1 MVKFSLRVCNSVP
14 YIDYYHYLWNRK
26 SPVKSHFLREKVL
39 GANNN
44 FMSELYTVVL
54 AVLAILA
61 ISGLYVGVTNDAV
74 NFLNAAI
81 GSKVAKMKTILLV
94 ASVGII
100 LGVLTSS
107 GMMEVARSGMFNP
120 ALFSFHEIMM
130 LYVSVMFANV
140 ILLDIYNSLGLP
152 TSTTVALVFSLL
164 GAAIAVSLYK
174 IACDPTLSL
183 ASLGGFINTTRA
195 MGVISAILLSV
206 VIAFVFGTF
215 VMWFSRLLF
224 SFRYFAMFRKMG
236 AIWCGL
242 SFTAIAYFAIF
253 KALKGILSGT
263 AFYTWISDNLLLAVI
278 LCWITCSVLLA
289 FMQLFKI
296 NILRINILS
305 GTFALALAFAGNDLV
320 NFIGVPIAGL
330 DAYNIAKE
338 AGTIDITME
347 GLNNNLP
354 AQFIWMLLS
363 GVIMVMTLWTSTK
376 SMNVS
381 QTEISLAGQGDDMIA
396 GEQDSNVFSRS
407 IVRASLAVSGFFD
420 KVIPV
425 KAQQFVEKR
434 FTYEDV
440 EKNGAPY
447 DKIRAVVN
455 LTTAALLISVGTSL
469 KLPLSTTYVCFMVAM
484 GSSLAD
490 KAWGRES
497 AVHRISGVMTVV
509 MGWFV
514 TGIGAFIIAI
524 AVGLLLIWG
533 GTPAFIVVTIACAYM
548 LIKSNFKSSKKKDSM
563 PESATENSAVDNVMD
578 ETCRM
583 MKLTTQIYDRTLV
596 AVFKEDRK
604 ALKELVRESDEI
616 YSECH
621 KIKYSLMPTLRQMKG
636 LGMELSLYYIQV
648 VDYLNEIAK
657 ALVHITRPA
666 FDHIDNN
673 HKGLSEQQTEDL
685 MHINE
690 DVAEIY
696 ANINRMIT
704 TNDFSDID
712 MVLTM
717 RDELFERIATT
728 IKSEIG
734 RINAGESNAK
744 ASMFYLTVL
753 SETKAMVLQARNL
766 LKAQRYFLEHAETTK
781 NWAAMNRTK

>member
-1 MVKFSLRVCNSVP
+1 MSV
-14 YIDYYHYLWNRK
+14 
-26 SPVKSHFLREKVL
+26 
-39 GANNN
+39 
-44 FMSELYTVVL
+44 LYTIML

-81 GSKVAKMKTILLV
+81 GSKVAKMRTILAV
-94 ASVGII
+94 ASIGII
-100 LGVLTSS
+100 IGVLTST

-120 ALFSFHEIMM
+120 GLFTFHEIMI

-174 IACDPTLSL
+174 ISGDPSL
-183 ASLGGFINTTRA
+183 TIGSLGGFINTTRA
-195 MGVISAILLSV
+195 MGVISGILLSV
-206 VIAFVFGTF
+206 VIAFIFGTL
-215 VMWFSRLLF
+215 VMWLSRLFF
-224 SFRYFAMFRKMG
+224 SFRYIALFRRFG

-242 SFTAIAYFAIF
+242 SFTAIAYFAVF
-253 KALKGILSGT
+253 KALKGILAGT
-263 AFYTWISDNLLLAVI
+263 YIYNWISDNLLLAVI
-278 LCWITCSVLLA
+278 LCWIFCSVVLA
-289 FMQLFKI
+289 FLQLFRI

-330 DAYNIAKE
+330 DAYKIASDAGSTEVMME
-338 AGTIDITME
+338 A
-347 GLNNNLP
+347 LNENLP

-363 GVIMVMTLWTSTK
+363 GVIMIVTLWTSTK
-376 SMNVS
+376 SLNVS
-381 QTEISLAGQGDDMIA
+381 QTEISLAGHSDEVE
-396 GEQDSNVFSRS
+396 GEGNSNVFSRS
-407 IVRASLAVSGFFD
+407 IVRASINMSNFFD
-420 KVIPV
+420 RVIP
-425 KAQQFVEKR
+425 QSEQEFVGKR
-434 FTYEDV
+434 FVYEDV

-497 AVHRISGVMTVV
+497 AVHRITGVMTVV

-533 GTPAFIVVTIACAYM
+533 GTPAFVVVTLACAYM
-548 LIKSNFKSSKKKDSM
+548 LVKSNFVDAKKKDAM
-563 PESATENSAVDNVMD
+563 PDAAVENNTVDNVLS
-578 ETCRM
+578 EVCQM
-583 MKLTTQIYDRTLV
+583 MKVSTQIYDRTLV
-596 AVFKEDRK
+596 AVSKEDRK
-604 ALKELVRESDEI
+604 ALKELVRESAEMYDQ
-616 YSECH
+616 CH
-621 KIKYSLMPTLRQMKG
+621 KIKYSLMPALRKMKG
-636 LGMELSLYYIQV
+636 SGLELSLYYIQV
-648 VDYLNEIAK
+648 VDYLNEMAK

-666 FDHIDNN
+666 YDHIDNN
-673 HKGLSEQQTEDL
+673 HKGLSEEQTNDL
-685 MHINE
+685 MHIND
-690 DVAEIY
+690 DVSEIY
-696 ANINRMIT
+696 GNINRMIT
-704 TNDFSDID
+704 DNDFADID
-712 MVLTM
+712 LVLTM
-717 RDELFERIATT
+717 RDNLFERIATT
-728 IKSEIG
+728 TKSELV
-734 RINAGESNAK
+734 RINAGEGNTK

-766 LKAQRYFLEHAETTK
+766 LKAQRYFLEHAGVQK
-781 NWAAMNRTK
+781 NWMQVGR

>member
-1 MVKFSLRVCNSVP
+1 
-14 YIDYYHYLWNRK
+14 
-26 SPVKSHFLREKVL
+26 
-39 GANNN
+39 
-44 FMSELYTVVL
+44 MSELYTVML

-120 ALFSFHEIMM
+120 GLFTFHEIMI

-174 IACDPTLSL
+174 ISNDAALSL
-183 ASLGGFINTTRA
+183 GSLGGFINTTRA

-206 VIAFVFGTF
+206 IIAFVFGTL
-215 VMWFSRLLF
+215 VMWISRFIF
-224 SFRYFAMFRKMG
+224 SFRYLNIFRRWG
-236 AIWCGL
+236 ALWCGA
-242 SFTAIAYFAIF
+242 SFTAIAYFAVF
-253 KALKGILSGT
+253 KALKGVLSTT
-263 AFYTWISDNLLLAVI
+263 ALYAWISDNLLLAVI
-278 LCWITCSVLLA
+278 LCWICCSVVLA
-289 FMQLFKI
+289 FLQLFRI
-296 NILRINILS
+296 NILRINILT

-338 AGTIDITME
+338 AGSTTILME
-347 GLNNNLP
+347 GLNQNLP

-363 GVIMVMTLWTSTK
+363 GVVMVLTLWTSTK

-381 QTEISLAGQGDDMIA
+381 QTEISLAGQGDDMVT

-407 IVRASLAVSGFFD
+407 IVRASINISNFFD
-420 KVIPV
+420 KVTPESV
-425 KAQQFVEKR
+425 KEFVGKR
-434 FTYEDV
+434 FEYEDV

-455 LTTAALLISVGTSL
+455 LTTAALLISVGTSF

-497 AVHRISGVMTVV
+497 AVYRITGVMTVV

-524 AVGLLLIWG
+524 VVGLLLIWG

-548 LIKSNFKSSKKKDSM
+548 LIKSNLKSSKKSDSM
-563 PESATENSAVDNVMD
+563 PETVTENNQVDNVIG
-578 ETCRM
+578 EVCSM
-583 MKLTTQIYDRTLV
+583 MKVSTQIYDRTLV
-596 AVFKEDRK
+596 AVLKEDRK
-604 ALKELVRESDEI
+604 ALKELVRESKEMYDE
-616 YSECH
+616 SH
-621 KIKYSLMPTLRQMKG
+621 KIKYSLMPALRKMKG
-636 LGMELSLYYIQV
+636 SGLELSLYYIQV
-648 VDYLNEIAK
+648 VDYLNEMAK
-657 ALVHITRPA
+657 ALVHITKPA
-666 FDHIDNN
+666 FEHIDNN
-673 HKGLSEQQTEDL
+673 HKGLSQEQTDDL
-685 MHINE
+685 MHIND

-696 ANINRMIT
+696 GNINRMIT

-712 MVLTM
+712 TVLMM
-717 RDELFERIATT
+717 RDALFERIVLTT
-728 IKSEIG
+728 KSELK
-734 RINAGESNAK
+734 RINAGEGNTK
-744 ASMFYLTVL
+744 ASMFYLTVM

-766 LKAQRYFLEHAETTK
+766 LKAQRYFLEHAGGNK
-781 NWAAMNRTK
+781 YRI

>member
-1 MVKFSLRVCNSVP
+1 
-14 YIDYYHYLWNRK
+14 
-26 SPVKSHFLREKVL
+26 
-39 GANNN
+39 
-44 FMSELYTVVL
+44 MSEFYTVVL

-61 ISGLYVGVTNDAV
+61 VSGLYVGVTNDAV

-120 ALFSFHEIMM
+120 GLFTFHEIMM

-164 GAAIAVSLYK
+164 GAAISVSLYK
-174 IACDPTLSL
+174 ISGDPTLSL
-183 ASLGGFINTTRA
+183 GDLGGFINTTRA

-206 VIAFVFGTF
+206 IIAFVFGTII
-215 VMWFSRLLF
+215 MWFSRLLF
-224 SFRYFAMFRKMG
+224 SFRYITLFRKLG
-236 AIWCGL
+236 AIWCGA
-242 SFTAIAYFAIF
+242 SFTAIAYFAVF
-253 KALKGILSGT
+253 KALKGILAGT
-263 AFYTWISDNLLLAVI
+263 AMYNWISDNLLLALIV
-278 LCWITCSVLLA
+278 CWIFCSVVLA
-289 FMQLFKI
+289 FMQLFRI

-338 AGTIDITME
+338 AGSTTILME
-347 GLNNNLP
+347 ALSQNLP

-363 GVIMVMTLWTSTK
+363 GVIMVLTLWTSTK

-381 QTEISLAGQGDDMIA
+381 QTEISLAGQGDDMIV

-407 IVRASLAVSGFFD
+407 IVRASLGISNFLD
-420 KVIPV
+420 RVIPQSV
-425 KAQQFVEKR
+425 QEFVGKR
-434 FTYEDV
+434 FEYEDV

-497 AVHRISGVMTVV
+497 AVHRITGVMTVV

-524 AVGLLLIWG
+524 VVGLLLIWG

-548 LIKSNFKSSKKKDSM
+548 LIKSNIKSAKKSDAM
-563 PESATENSAVDNVMD
+563 PEAATENDAVDNILGEV
-578 ETCRM
+578 CRM
-583 MKLTTQIYDRTLV
+583 MKVTTKIYDRTLV
-596 AVFKEDRK
+596 AVFKEDRR
-604 ALKELVRESDEI
+604 ALKDLVREAGEI
-616 YSECH
+616 YDECH
-621 KIKYSLMPTLRQMKG
+621 KIKYSLMPALRKMKG
-636 LGMELSLYYIQV
+636 SGLELSLYYIQV
-648 VDYLNEIAK
+648 VDYLNEMAK
-657 ALVHITRPA
+657 SLVHITRPA

-685 MHINE
+685 KHIND

-696 ANINRMIT
+696 GSINRMINA
-704 TNDFSDID
+704 NDFSEID
-712 MVLTM
+712 TVLTM
-717 RDELFERIATT
+717 RDELFERIAIT
-728 IKSEIG
+728 IKSELV
-734 RINAGESNAK
+734 RINAGEGNTK

-766 LKAQRYFLEHAETTK
+766 LKAQRYFLEHAGVQK
-781 NWAAMNRTK
+781 NWAAMSRNRI

>member
-1 MVKFSLRVCNSVP
+1 MSV
-14 YIDYYHYLWNRK
+14 
-26 SPVKSHFLREKVL
+26 
-39 GANNN
+39 
-44 FMSELYTVVL
+44 LYTVML

-81 GSKVAKMKTILLV
+81 GSKVAKMRTILAV

-100 LGVLTSS
+100 IGVLTSS

-120 ALFSFHEIMM
+120 GLFTFHEIMI

-174 IACDPTLSL
+174 ISGDPSLSIG
-183 ASLGGFINTTRA
+183 SLGGFINTTRA

-206 VIAFVFGTF
+206 LIAFVFGTLI
-215 VMWFSRLLF
+215 MWLSRFLF
-224 SFRYFAMFRKMG
+224 SFRYFKMFRKTG
-236 AIWCGL
+236 ALWCGM
-242 SFTAIAYFAIF
+242 SFTAIAYFAVF
-253 KALKGILSGT
+253 KALKGVLAGT
-263 AFYTWISDNLLLAVI
+263 AMYTWISDNLLLAII

-289 FMQLFKI
+289 FAQMFRI
-296 NILRINILS
+296 NILRINILL

-338 AGTIDITME
+338 AGSTSVLME
-347 GLNNNLP
+347 ALNENLP
-354 AQFIWMLLS
+354 AQFIWILLS
-363 GVIMVMTLWTSTK
+363 GVIMIITLWTSTK
-376 SMNVS
+376 SLNVS
-381 QTEISLAGQGDDMIA
+381 QTEISLAGHGDEVE
-396 GEQDSNVFSRS
+396 GEVNSNVFSRS
-407 IVRASLAVSGFFD
+407 IVRASIGISNFLD
-420 KVIPV
+420 KVIPQSV
-425 KAQQFVEKR
+425 QEFVGKR
-434 FTYEDV
+434 FVYEDV

-455 LTTAALLISVGTSL
+455 ITTAALLISVGTSF

-514 TGIGAFIIAI
+514 TGIGAFLIAI

-533 GTPAFIVVTIACAYM
+533 GTAAFAVVTLACAYM
-548 LIKSNFKSSKKKDSM
+548 LIKSNFKSSKKDSM
-563 PESATENSAVDNVMD
+563 PEKAIKSDTVDSVLD
-578 ETCRM
+578 EVCAM
-583 MKLTTQIYDRTLV
+583 MKNSTQIYDRTLV

-604 ALKELVRESDEI
+604 ALKELVRESGEMYD
-616 YSECH
+616 ECH
-621 KIKYSLMPTLRQMKG
+621 QIKYSLMPALRKMKG
-636 LGMELSLYYIQV
+636 SGLELSLYYIQV
-648 VDYLNEIAK
+648 VDYLNEMAK

-673 HKGLSEQQTEDL
+673 HKGLSEEQISDL
-685 MHINE
+685 KHIND

-696 ANINRMIT
+696 GSINRMIT
-704 TNDFSDID
+704 ENNFTDID
-712 MVLTM
+712 IVLTM

-728 IKSEIG
+728 TKSELV
-734 RINAGESNAK
+734 RINAGEGNTK

-766 LKAQRYFLEHAETTK
+766 LKAQRYFLEHSGVQK
-781 NWAAMNRTK
+781 NWMQVGR

>member
-1 MVKFSLRVCNSVP
+1 
-14 YIDYYHYLWNRK
+14 
-26 SPVKSHFLREKVL
+26 
-39 GANNN
+39 
-44 FMSELYTVVL
+44 MSELYTIML

-81 GSKVAKMKTILLV
+81 GSKVAKMRTILAV

-120 ALFSFHEIMM
+120 GLFTFHEIMI

-164 GAAIAVSLYK
+164 GAAIAVSLFK
-174 IACDPTLSL
+174 IAGNPELSL
-183 ASLGGFINTTRA
+183 GSLGGFINTSRA

-206 VIAFVFGTF
+206 IIAFIFGTII
-215 VMWFSRLLF
+215 MWLSRLLF
-224 SFRYFAMFRKMG
+224 SFRYFKMFRKMG
-236 AIWCGL
+236 AVWCGM
-242 SFTAIAYFAIF
+242 SFTAIAYFAVF
-253 KALKGILSGT
+253 KALKGVLAGT
-263 AFYTWISDNLLLAVI
+263 AVYAWISDNLLISLFA
-278 LCWITCSVLLA
+278 CWVVCTALLA
-289 FMQLFKI
+289 FMQLFRI

-330 DAYNIAKE
+330 DAYKIANE
-338 AGTIDITME
+338 AGSTEILME

-363 GVIMVMTLWTSTK
+363 GVIMVVTLWTSTK

-381 QTEISLAGQGDDMIA
+381 QTEISLAGQGDDMIS
-396 GEQDSNVFSRS
+396 GELDSNVFSRS
-407 IVRASLAVSGFFD
+407 IVRASLGISNFLDRVVPE
-420 KVIPV
+420 KV
-425 KAQQFVEKR
+425 KNFVGKR
-434 FTYEDV
+434 FEYEDV
-440 EKNGAPY
+440 EQNGAPY

-497 AVHRISGVMTVV
+497 AVHRITGVMTVV

-514 TGIGAFIIAI
+514 TGIGAFLIAI
-524 AVGLLLIWG
+524 GVGLLLIWG
-533 GTPAFIVVTIACAYM
+533 GTIAFAVVTVACAYM
-548 LIKSNFKSSKKKDSM
+548 LIKSNFKNKKKETM
-563 PESATENSAVDNVMD
+563 PKEATEEDSVEGVINQV
-578 ETCRM
+578 CKM
-583 MKLTTQIYDRTLV
+583 MKISTQIYDRTLV

-604 ALKELVRESDEI
+604 ALKELVRESDES
-616 YSECH
+616 YEASRQL
-621 KIKYSLMPTLRQMKG
+621 KYTLMPTLRKLKDSG
-636 LGMELSLYYIQV
+636 LELSLYYVQV
-648 VDYLNEIAK
+648 VDYLSEIAK

-666 FDHIDNN
+666 YDHIDNN
-673 HKGLSEQQTEDL
+673 HKGLSSEQTDDL
-685 MHINE
+685 MHIN
-690 DVAEIY
+690 DAVAEIY
-696 ANINRMIT
+696 GSVNRMLT
-704 TNDFSDID
+704 KNDFTEID
-712 MVLTM
+712 TVLTM
-717 RDELFERIATT
+717 RDELFEHIAETM
-728 IKSEIG
+728 KSELQ
-734 RINAGESNAK
+734 RINEGVGNTK
-744 ASMFYLTVL
+744 ASMFYLTVM
-753 SETKAMVLQARNL
+753 SETKTMVLQARNL
-766 LKAQRYFLEHAETTK
+766 LKSQRYFLEHAGVAKTWYRK
-781 NWAAMNRTK
+781 

>member
-1 MVKFSLRVCNSVP
+1 
-14 YIDYYHYLWNRK
+14 
-26 SPVKSHFLREKVL
+26 
-39 GANNN
+39 
-44 FMSELYTVVL
+44 MSELYTVML

-120 ALFSFHEIMM
+120 GLFTFHEIMI

-152 TSTTVALVFSLL
+152 TSTTVALVFNLL

-174 IACDPTLSL
+174 ISHDAALSL
-183 ASLGGFINTTRA
+183 GSLGGFINTTRA

-206 VIAFVFGTF
+206 IIAFVFGTL
-215 VMWFSRLLF
+215 VMWISRFIF
-224 SFRYFAMFRKMG
+224 SFRYLSIFRRWG
-236 AIWCGL
+236 ALWCGA
-242 SFTAIAYFAIF
+242 SFTAIAYFAVF
-253 KALKGILSGT
+253 KALKGVLSTT
-263 AFYTWISDNLLLAVI
+263 ALYAWISDNLLLAVI
-278 LCWITCSVLLA
+278 LCWIFCSVVLA
-289 FMQLFKI
+289 FLQLFRI
-296 NILRINILS
+296 NILRINILT

-338 AGTIDITME
+338 AGSTTILME
-347 GLNNNLP
+347 GLNQNLP

-363 GVIMVMTLWTSTK
+363 GVVMVLTLWTSTK

-381 QTEISLAGQGDDMIA
+381 QTEISLAGQGDDMVT

-407 IVRASLAVSGFFD
+407 IVRASINISNFFD
-420 KVIPV
+420 KVTPESV
-425 KAQQFVEKR
+425 KEFVGKR
-434 FTYEDV
+434 FEYEDV

-455 LTTAALLISVGTSL
+455 LTTAALLISVGTSF

-497 AVHRISGVMTVV
+497 AVYRITGVMTVV

-524 AVGLLLIWG
+524 VVGLLLIWG

-548 LIKSNFKSSKKKDSM
+548 LIKSNLKSSKKSDSM
-563 PESATENSAVDNVMD
+563 PEVVTENNQVENVIG
-578 ETCRM
+578 EVCSM
-583 MKLTTQIYDRTLV
+583 MKVSTQIYDRTLV
-596 AVFKEDRK
+596 AVLKEDRK
-604 ALKELVRESDEI
+604 ALKELVRESKEMYDE
-616 YSECH
+616 SH
-621 KIKYSLMPTLRQMKG
+621 KIKYSLMPALRKMKG
-636 LGMELSLYYIQV
+636 SGLELSLYYIQV
-648 VDYLNEIAK
+648 VDYLNEMAK
-657 ALVHITRPA
+657 ALVHITKPA
-666 FDHIDNN
+666 FEHIDNN
-673 HKGLSEQQTEDL
+673 HKGLSQEQTDDL
-685 MHINE
+685 MHIND

-696 ANINRMIT
+696 GNINRMIT

-712 MVLTM
+712 TVLMM
-717 RDELFERIATT
+717 RDALFERIVLTT
-728 IKSEIG
+728 KSELK
-734 RINAGESNAK
+734 RINAGEGNTK
-744 ASMFYLTVL
+744 ASMFYLTVM

-766 LKAQRYFLEHAETTK
+766 LKAQRYFLEHAGGNK
-781 NWAAMNRTK
+781 YRI

>member
-1 MVKFSLRVCNSVP
+1 
-14 YIDYYHYLWNRK
+14 
-26 SPVKSHFLREKVL
+26 
-39 GANNN
+39 
-44 FMSELYTVVL
+44 MSELYTVVL

-120 ALFSFHEIMM
+120 GLFTFHEIMM

-164 GAAIAVSLYK
+164 GAAIAVSLFK
-174 IACDPTLSL
+174 ISNDASLTLS
-183 ASLGGFINTTRA
+183 SLGGFINTTRA

-206 VIAFVFGTF
+206 IIAFVFGTL
-215 VMWFSRLLF
+215 VMWISRFVF
-224 SFRYFAMFRKMG
+224 SFRYLNIFRRWG
-236 AIWCGL
+236 ALWCGA
-242 SFTAIAYFAIF
+242 SFTAIAYFAVF
-253 KALKGILSGT
+253 KALKGVLAGT
-263 AFYTWISDNLLLAVI
+263 AAYAWISDNLLLAVI
-278 LCWITCSVLLA
+278 LCWIFCSVVLA
-289 FMQLFKI
+289 FLQLFHV
-296 NILRINILS
+296 NILRINILT

-338 AGTIDITME
+338 AGSTTILME
-347 GLNNNLP
+347 GLNQNLP

-363 GVIMVMTLWTSTK
+363 GVIMVLTLWTSTK
-376 SMNVS
+376 SMHVS
-381 QTEISLAGQGDDMIA
+381 QTEISLAGQGDDMMT
-396 GEQDSNVFSRS
+396 GDQDSNVFSRS
-407 IVRASLAVSGFFD
+407 IVRASINISNFFD
-420 KVIPV
+420 KITPEPV
-425 KAQQFVEKR
+425 KEYVGKR
-434 FTYEDV
+434 FEYEDV

-497 AVHRISGVMTVV
+497 AVYRITGVMTVV

-524 AVGLLLIWG
+524 VVGLLLIWG

-548 LIKSNFKSSKKKDSM
+548 LIKSNFKSSKKSDSM
-563 PESATENSAVDNVMD
+563 PEAVTENSQVDNVIG
-578 ETCRM
+578 EVCSM
-583 MKLTTQIYDRTLV
+583 MKVSTQIYDRTLV
-596 AVFKEDRK
+596 AVLKEDRK
-604 ALKELVRESDEI
+604 ALKELVRESKEMYDE
-616 YSECH
+616 SH
-621 KIKYSLMPTLRQMKG
+621 KIKYSLMPALRKMKG
-636 LGMELSLYYIQV
+636 SGLELSLYYIQV
-648 VDYLNEIAK
+648 VDYLNEMAK
-657 ALVHITRPA
+657 ALVHITKPA
-666 FDHIDNN
+666 FEHIDNN
-673 HKGLSEQQTEDL
+673 HKGLSQEQTDDL
-685 MHINE
+685 MHIND

-696 ANINRMIT
+696 GNINRMIT

-712 MVLTM
+712 TVLTM
-717 RDELFERIATT
+717 RDALFERIALTT
-728 IKSEIG
+728 KSELK
-734 RINAGESNAK
+734 RINAGEGNTK
-744 ASMFYLTVL
+744 ASMFYLTVM

-766 LKAQRYFLEHAETTK
+766 LKAQRYFLEHAGGNK
-781 NWAAMNRTK
+781 YRI

>member
-1 MVKFSLRVCNSVP
+1 
-14 YIDYYHYLWNRK
+14 
-26 SPVKSHFLREKVL
+26 
-39 GANNN
+39 
-44 FMSELYTVVL
+44 MSEFYTVVL

-61 ISGLYVGVTNDAV
+61 VSGLYVGVTNDAV

-120 ALFSFHEIMM
+120 GLFTFHEIMM

-164 GAAIAVSLYK
+164 GAAISVSLYK
-174 IACDPTLSL
+174 ISGDPTLSL
-183 ASLGGFINTTRA
+183 GDLGGFINTTRA

-206 VIAFVFGTF
+206 LIAFVFGTII
-215 VMWFSRLLF
+215 MWFSRLLF
-224 SFRYFAMFRKMG
+224 SFRYITLFRKLG
-236 AIWCGL
+236 AIWCGA
-242 SFTAIAYFAIF
+242 SFTAIAYFAVF
-253 KALKGILSGT
+253 KALKGILAGT
-263 AFYTWISDNLLLAVI
+263 AMYNWISDNLLLALIV
-278 LCWITCSVLLA
+278 CWIFCSVVLA
-289 FMQLFKI
+289 FMQLFRI

-338 AGTIDITME
+338 AGSTTILME
-347 GLNNNLP
+347 ALSQNLP

-363 GVIMVMTLWTSTK
+363 GVIMVLTLWTSTK

-381 QTEISLAGQGDDMIA
+381 QTEISLAGQGDDMIV

-407 IVRASLAVSGFFD
+407 IVRASLGISNFLD
-420 KVIPV
+420 RVIPQSV
-425 KAQQFVEKR
+425 QEFVGKR
-434 FTYEDV
+434 FEYEDV

-497 AVHRISGVMTVV
+497 AVHRITGVMTVV

-524 AVGLLLIWG
+524 VVGLLLIWG

-548 LIKSNFKSSKKKDSM
+548 LIKSNLKSAKKSDAM
-563 PESATENSAVDNVMD
+563 PENATENDAVDNILGEV
-578 ETCRM
+578 CRM
-583 MKLTTQIYDRTLV
+583 MKVTTKIYDRTLV
-596 AVFKEDRK
+596 AVFKEDRR
-604 ALKELVRESDEI
+604 ALKDLVRESGEI
-616 YSECH
+616 YDECH
-621 KIKYSLMPTLRQMKG
+621 KIKYSLMPALRKMKG
-636 LGMELSLYYIQV
+636 SGLELSLYYIQV
-648 VDYLNEIAK
+648 VDYLNEMAK
-657 ALVHITRPA
+657 SLVHITRPA

-685 MHINE
+685 KHIND

-696 ANINRMIT
+696 GSINRMINA
-704 TNDFSDID
+704 NDFSEID
-712 MVLTM
+712 TVLTM
-717 RDELFERIATT
+717 RDELFERIAIT
-728 IKSEIG
+728 IKSELV
-734 RINAGESNAK
+734 RINAGEGNTK

-766 LKAQRYFLEHAETTK
+766 LKAQRYFLEHAGVQK
-781 NWAAMNRTK
+781 NWAAMGRNRIQ

>member
-1 MVKFSLRVCNSVP
+1 MSV
-14 YIDYYHYLWNRK
+14 
-26 SPVKSHFLREKVL
+26 
-39 GANNN
+39 
-44 FMSELYTVVL
+44 LYTVML
-54 AVLAILA
+54 AVLAVLA

-81 GSKVAKMKTILLV
+81 GSKVAKMRTILAV
-94 ASVGII
+94 ATVGII
-100 LGVLTSS
+100 IGVMTSS

-120 ALFSFHEIMM
+120 ALFSFHEIMI

-174 IACDPTLSL
+174 ISGDPSLSIG
-183 ASLGGFINTTRA
+183 SLGGFINTTRA

-206 VIAFVFGTF
+206 LIAFVFGTLI
-215 VMWFSRLLF
+215 MWISRLLF
-224 SFRYFAMFRKMG
+224 TFRYFAIFRKAG
-236 AIWCGL
+236 AMWCGL
-242 SFTAIAYFAIF
+242 SFTAIAYFAVF
-253 KALKGILSGT
+253 KALKGVLSGT
-263 AFYTWISDNLLLAVI
+263 AVYTWISDNLLIALVG
-278 LCWITCSVLLA
+278 CWLVCTVVLF
-289 FMQLFKI
+289 FMQMFRI
-296 NILRINILS
+296 NILRINILT

-320 NFIGVPIAGL
+320 NFIGVPLAGL
-330 DAYNIAKE
+330 DAYKIAQE
-338 AGTIDITME
+338 AGSTSVMMDA
-347 GLNNNLP
+347 LNENLP

-363 GVIMVMTLWTSTK
+363 GVIMVITLWTSTK

-381 QTEISLAGQGDDMIA
+381 QTEISLAGHGDEVE
-396 GEQDSNVFSRS
+396 GEINTNVFSRS
-407 IVRASLAVSGFFD
+407 IVRASIGISNFMD
-420 KVIPV
+420 KVIPQSV
-425 KAQQFVEKR
+425 QEFVGKR
-434 FTYEDV
+434 FEYEDV

-533 GTPAFIVVTIACAYM
+533 GTVAFAFVTVACAYM
-548 LIKSNFKSSKKKDSM
+548 LIKSNFIDAKKKDAM
-563 PESATENSAVDNVMD
+563 PAKAVENDTVDSVLD
-578 ETCRM
+578 EVCQM
-583 MKLTTQIYDRTLV
+583 MKSSTQIYDRTLV
-596 AVFKEDRK
+596 AVLKEDRR
-604 ALKELVRESDEI
+604 ALKELVRESGEMYD
-616 YSECH
+616 ECH
-621 KIKYSLMPTLRQMKG
+621 KIKYSLMPALRKMKG
-636 LGMELSLYYIQV
+636 SGLELSLYYIQV
-648 VDYLNEIAK
+648 VDYLNEMAK

-673 HKGLSEQQTEDL
+673 HKGLSEEQIADL
-685 MHINE
+685 KHIND

-696 ANINRMIT
+696 GSINRMIT
-704 TNDFSDID
+704 ENDFADID
-712 MVLTM
+712 IVLTM

-728 IKSEIG
+728 TKSELV
-734 RINAGESNAK
+734 RINAGEGNTK

-766 LKAQRYFLEHAETTK
+766 LKAQRYFLEHAGVQK
-781 NWAAMNRTK
+781 NWMQVGR

>member
-1 MVKFSLRVCNSVP
+1 
-14 YIDYYHYLWNRK
+14 
-26 SPVKSHFLREKVL
+26 
-39 GANNN
+39 
-44 FMSELYTVVL
+44 MSEFYTVVL

-61 ISGLYVGVTNDAV
+61 VSGLYVGVTNDAV

-81 GSKVAKMKTILLV
+81 GSKVAKMRTILTV

-100 LGVLTSS
+100 IGVLTSS

-120 ALFSFHEIMM
+120 GLFTFHEIMI

-164 GAAIAVSLYK
+164 GAAISVSLYK
-174 IACDPTLSL
+174 INGDPTLHL
-183 ASLGGFINTTRA
+183 GSLGGFINTTRA

-206 VIAFVFGTF
+206 VIAFIFGTLI
-215 VMWFSRLLF
+215 MWLSRLLF
-224 SFRYFAMFRKMG
+224 SFRYIALFRKLG
-236 AIWCGL
+236 ALWCGA
-242 SFTAIAYFAIF
+242 SFTAIAYFAVF
-253 KALKGILSGT
+253 KALKGMLAGT
-263 AFYTWISDNLLLAVI
+263 AMYNWISDNLAISLLI
-278 LCWITCSVLLA
+278 CWVFCTVVLA
-289 FMQLFKI
+289 FLQLFRV

-338 AGTIDITME
+338 AGSTTILME
-347 GLNNNLP
+347 GLNQNLP

-363 GVIMVMTLWTSTK
+363 GIIMVVTLWTSTK

-381 QTEISLAGQGDDMIA
+381 QTEISLAGQGDDMIV

-407 IVRASLAVSGFFD
+407 IVRASLAISNFFD
-420 KVIPV
+420 RITPNSV
-425 KAQQFVEKR
+425 QEFVNKR
-434 FTYEDV
+434 FEYEDV

-497 AVHRISGVMTVV
+497 AVHRITGVITVV

-524 AVGLLLIWG
+524 VVGLILIWG
-533 GTPAFIVVTIACAYM
+533 GTPAFIIVTVACAYM
-548 LIKSNFKSSKKKDSM
+548 LIKSNFKSSKKDDNKSDVVAEDGTV
-563 PESATENSAVDNVMD
+563 ESILGEV
-578 ETCRM
+578 CRM
-583 MKLTTQIYDRTLV
+583 MKVTTQIYDRTLV
-596 AVFKEDRK
+596 AVFKEDRR

-616 YSECH
+616 YDECH
-621 KIKYSLMPTLRQMKG
+621 KIKYSLMPVLRKMKG
-636 LGMELSLYYIQV
+636 SGLELSLYYIQV
-648 VDYLNEIAK
+648 VDYLNEMAK
-657 ALVHITRPA
+657 SLVHITRPA

-673 HKGLSEQQTEDL
+673 HKGLSEEQTEDL
-685 MHINE
+685 KHIND

-696 ANINRMIT
+696 GNINRMINA
-704 TNDFSDID
+704 NDFRDID
-712 MVLTM
+712 TVLTM
-717 RDELFERIATT
+717 RDELFERIAVT
-728 IKSEIG
+728 IKSELV
-734 RINAGESNAK
+734 RINAGEGNTK

-766 LKAQRYFLEHAETTK
+766 LKAQRYFLEHAEAQK
-781 NWAAMNRTK
+781 NWVAKTRLKM

>member
-1 MVKFSLRVCNSVP
+1 
-14 YIDYYHYLWNRK
+14 
-26 SPVKSHFLREKVL
+26 
-39 GANNN
+39 
-44 FMSELYTVVL
+44 MSAFYTVVL

-61 ISGLYVGVTNDAV
+61 VSGLYVGVTNDAV

-81 GSKVAKMKTILLV
+81 GSKVAKMKTILMV

-120 ALFSFHEIMM
+120 GLFTFHEIMI

-164 GAAIAVSLYK
+164 GAAISVSLFK
-174 IACDPTLSL
+174 IAGDPTLGL
-183 ASLGGFINTTRA
+183 GNLGGFINTTRA

-206 VIAFVFGTF
+206 LIAFVFGTIM
-215 VMWFSRLLF
+215 MWLSRLLF
-224 SFRYFAMFRKMG
+224 SFRYLALFRKLG
-236 AIWCGL
+236 AIWCGA
-242 SFTAIAYFAIF
+242 SFTAIAYFAVF
-253 KALKGILSGT
+253 KALKGILAGT
-263 AFYTWISDNLLLAVI
+263 AMYNWISDNLLLAVI
-278 LCWITCSVLLA
+278 VCWIFCSVMLA
-289 FMQLFKI
+289 FLQLFRV

-338 AGTIDITME
+338 AGSTTILME
-347 GLNNNLP
+347 GLNQNLP

-363 GVIMVMTLWTSTK
+363 GVIMVLTLWTSTK

-381 QTEISLAGQGDDMIA
+381 QTEISLAGQGDDMIS

-407 IVRASLAVSGFFD
+407 IVRASIGISNFFD
-420 KVIPV
+420 KITP
-425 KAQQFVEKR
+425 KAVQEFVNKR
-434 FTYEDV
+434 FEYEDV

-497 AVHRISGVMTVV
+497 AVHRITGVITVV

-524 AVGLLLIWG
+524 VVGLLLIWG
-533 GTPAFIVVTIACAYM
+533 GTPAFIVVTIA
-548 LIKSNFKSSKKKDSM
+548 
-563 PESATENSAVDNVMD
+563 
-578 ETCRM
+578 
-583 MKLTTQIYDRTLV
+583 
-596 AVFKEDRK
+596 
-604 ALKELVRESDEI
+604 
-616 YSECH
+616 
-621 KIKYSLMPTLRQMKG
+621 
-636 LGMELSLYYIQV
+636 
-648 VDYLNEIAK
+648 
-657 ALVHITRPA
+657 
-666 FDHIDNN
+666 
-673 HKGLSEQQTEDL
+673 
-685 MHINE
+685 
-690 DVAEIY
+690 
-696 ANINRMIT
+696 
-704 TNDFSDID
+704 
-712 MVLTM
+712 
-717 RDELFERIATT
+717 
-728 IKSEIG
+728 
-734 RINAGESNAK
+734 
-744 ASMFYLTVL
+744 
-753 SETKAMVLQARNL
+753 
-766 LKAQRYFLEHAETTK
+766 
-781 NWAAMNRTK
+781 

>member
-1 MVKFSLRVCNSVP
+1 M
-14 YIDYYHYLWNRK
+14 
-26 SPVKSHFLREKVL
+26 
-39 GANNN
+39 
-44 FMSELYTVVL
+44 L

-120 ALFSFHEIMM
+120 GLFTFHEIMI

-174 IACDPTLSL
+174 ISNDAALSL
-183 ASLGGFINTTRA
+183 SSLGGFINTTRA

-206 VIAFVFGTF
+206 IIAFVFGTL
-215 VMWFSRLLF
+215 VMWISRFIF
-224 SFRYFAMFRKMG
+224 SFRYLNIFRRWG
-236 AIWCGL
+236 ALWCGA
-242 SFTAIAYFAIF
+242 SFTAIAYFAVF
-253 KALKGILSGT
+253 KALKGVLAGT
-263 AFYTWISDNLLLAVI
+263 AAYAWISENLLLAVI
-278 LCWITCSVLLA
+278 LCWIFCSVVLA
-289 FMQLFKI
+289 FLQLFHV
-296 NILRINILS
+296 NILRINILT

-320 NFIGVPIAGL
+320 NFIRVPIAGL

-338 AGTIDITME
+338 AGSTTILME
-347 GLNNNLP
+347 GLNQNLP

-363 GVIMVMTLWTSTK
+363 GVIMVLTLWTSTK

-381 QTEISLAGQGDDMIA
+381 QTEISLAGQGDDMVT
-396 GEQDSNVFSRS
+396 GDQDSNVFSRS
-407 IVRASLAVSGFFD
+407 IVRASINISNFFD
-420 KVIPV
+420 KITPEPV
-425 KAQQFVEKR
+425 KEYVGKR
-434 FTYEDV
+434 FEYEDV

-497 AVHRISGVMTVV
+497 AVYRITGVMTVV

-524 AVGLLLIWG
+524 VVGLLLIWG

-548 LIKSNFKSSKKKDSM
+548 LIKSNFKSSKKSDSM
-563 PESATENSAVDNVMD
+563 PEAVTENSQVDNVIG
-578 ETCRM
+578 EVCSM
-583 MKLTTQIYDRTLV
+583 MKVSTQIYDRTLV
-596 AVFKEDRK
+596 AVLKEDRK
-604 ALKELVRESDEI
+604 ALKELVRESKEMYDE
-616 YSECH
+616 SH
-621 KIKYSLMPTLRQMKG
+621 KIKYSLMPALRKMKG
-636 LGMELSLYYIQV
+636 SGLELSLYYIQV
-648 VDYLNEIAK
+648 VDYLNEMAK
-657 ALVHITRPA
+657 ALVHITKPA
-666 FDHIDNN
+666 FEHIDNN
-673 HKGLSEQQTEDL
+673 HKGLSQEQTDDL
-685 MHINE
+685 MQIND

-696 ANINRMIT
+696 GNINRMIT

-712 MVLTM
+712 TVLTM
-717 RDELFERIATT
+717 RDALFERIALTT
-728 IKSEIG
+728 KSELK
-734 RINAGESNAK
+734 RINAGEGNTK
-744 ASMFYLTVL
+744 ASMFYLTVM

-766 LKAQRYFLEHAETTK
+766 LKAQRYFLEHAGGNK
-781 NWAAMNRTK
+781 YRI

>member
-1 MVKFSLRVCNSVP
+1 
-14 YIDYYHYLWNRK
+14 
-26 SPVKSHFLREKVL
+26 
-39 GANNN
+39 
-44 FMSELYTVVL
+44 MSEFYTVVL
-54 AVLAILA
+54 AVLAVLA

-81 GSKVAKMKTILLV
+81 GSKVAKMKTILMV

-120 ALFSFHEIMM
+120 GLFSFHEIMM

-152 TSTTVALVFSLL
+152 TSTTVALIFSLL
-164 GAAIAVSLYK
+164 GAAISVSLFK
-174 IACDPTLSL
+174 IAGDDALRL
-183 ASLGGFINTTRA
+183 GDLGGFINTTRA

-206 VIAFVFGTF
+206 IIAFVFGTIM
-215 VMWFSRLLF
+215 MWLSRLLF
-224 SFRYFAMFRKMG
+224 SFRYLALFRKLG
-236 AIWCGL
+236 AVWCGA
-242 SFTAIAYFAIF
+242 SFTAIAYFAVF

-263 AFYTWISDNLLLAVI
+263 AMYAWISDNLFISLVA
-278 LCWITCSVLLA
+278 CWVVCTIVLA
-289 FMQLFKI
+289 FMQLFRV

-338 AGTIDITME
+338 AGSTTILME
-347 GLNNNLP
+347 GLNQNLP

-363 GVIMVMTLWTSTK
+363 GVIMVVTLWTSTK

-381 QTEISLAGQGDDMIA
+381 QTEISLAGQGDDIVA

-407 IVRASLAVSGFFD
+407 IVRASLGISNFFD
-420 KVIPV
+420 RIIPKSV
-425 KAQQFVEKR
+425 QEFVNKR
-434 FTYEDV
+434 FEYEDV
-440 EKNGAPY
+440 EQNGAPY

-497 AVHRISGVMTVV
+497 AVHRITGVMTVV

-524 AVGLLLIWG
+524 LVGLLLIWG
-533 GTPAFIVVTIACAYM
+533 GMPAFIVVTVACAYM
-548 LIKSNFKSSKKKDSM
+548 LIKSNIKSSKKDEEKS
-563 PESATENSAVDNVMD
+563 ESANDKDVVSKVLYEV
-578 ETCRM
+578 CHM
-583 MKLTTQIYDRTLV
+583 MKATTSIYDRTLV
-596 AVFKEDRK
+596 AVFKEDRRS
-604 ALKELVRESDEI
+604 LKDLVRESDEI
-616 YSECH
+616 YDECH
-621 KIKYSLMPTLRQMKG
+621 KIKYSLMPALRKMKG
-636 LGMELSLYYIQV
+636 SGLELSLYYIQV
-648 VDYLNEIAK
+648 VDYLNEMAK
-657 ALVHITRPA
+657 SLVHITRPA

-673 HKGLSEQQTEDL
+673 HKGLSEDQTVDL
-685 MHINE
+685 KHIND

-696 ANINRMIT
+696 GSINRMINK
-704 TNDFSDID
+704 NDFRDID
-712 MVLTM
+712 TVLTM

-728 IKSEIG
+728 IKSELK
-734 RINAGESNAK
+734 RINAGEGNTK

-766 LKAQRYFLEHAETTK
+766 LKAQRYFLEHAGANK
-781 NWAAMNRTK
+781 NWAAMSRKQK

>member
-1 MVKFSLRVCNSVP
+1 
-14 YIDYYHYLWNRK
+14 
-26 SPVKSHFLREKVL
+26 
-39 GANNN
+39 
-44 FMSELYTVVL
+44 MSELYTVML

-120 ALFSFHEIMM
+120 GLFTFHEIMI

-174 IACDPTLSL
+174 ISHDAALSL
-183 ASLGGFINTTRA
+183 GSLGGFINTTRA

-206 VIAFVFGTF
+206 IIAFVFGTL
-215 VMWFSRLLF
+215 VMWISRFIF
-224 SFRYFAMFRKMG
+224 SFRYLNIFRRWG
-236 AIWCGL
+236 ALWCGA
-242 SFTAIAYFAIF
+242 SFTAIAYFAVF
-253 KALKGILSGT
+253 KALKGVLSTT
-263 AFYTWISDNLLLAVI
+263 ALYAWISDNLLLAVI
-278 LCWITCSVLLA
+278 LCWICCSVVLA
-289 FMQLFKI
+289 FLQLFRI
-296 NILRINILS
+296 NILRINILT

-338 AGTIDITME
+338 AGSTTILME
-347 GLNNNLP
+347 GLNQNLP

-363 GVIMVMTLWTSTK
+363 GVVMVLTLWTSTK

-381 QTEISLAGQGDDMIA
+381 QTEISLAGQGDDMVT

-407 IVRASLAVSGFFD
+407 IVRASINISNFFD
-420 KVIPV
+420 KVTPESV
-425 KAQQFVEKR
+425 KEFVGKR
-434 FTYEDV
+434 FEYEDV

-497 AVHRISGVMTVV
+497 AVYRITGVMTVV

-524 AVGLLLIWG
+524 VVGLLLIWG
-533 GTPAFIVVTIACAYM
+533 GTPAFVVVTIACAYM
-548 LIKSNFKSSKKKDSM
+548 LIKSNFKSSKKSDSM
-563 PESATENSAVDNVMD
+563 PEVVTENNQVENVIG
-578 ETCRM
+578 EVCSM
-583 MKLTTQIYDRTLV
+583 MKVSTQIYDRTLV
-596 AVFKEDRK
+596 AVLKEDRK
-604 ALKELVRESDEI
+604 ALKELVRESKEMYDE
-616 YSECH
+616 SH
-621 KIKYSLMPTLRQMKG
+621 KIKYSLMPALRKMKG
-636 LGMELSLYYIQV
+636 SGLELSLYYIQV
-648 VDYLNEIAK
+648 VDYLNEMAK
-657 ALVHITRPA
+657 ALVHITKPA
-666 FDHIDNN
+666 FEHIDNN
-673 HKGLSEQQTEDL
+673 HKGLSQEQTDDL
-685 MHINE
+685 MHIND

-696 ANINRMIT
+696 GNINRMIT

-712 MVLTM
+712 TVLMM
-717 RDELFERIATT
+717 RDALFERIVLTT
-728 IKSEIG
+728 KSELK
-734 RINAGESNAK
+734 RINAGEGNTK
-744 ASMFYLTVL
+744 ASMFYLTVM

-766 LKAQRYFLEHAETTK
+766 LKAQRYFLEHAGGNK
-781 NWAAMNRTK
+781 YRI

>member
-1 MVKFSLRVCNSVP
+1 
-14 YIDYYHYLWNRK
+14 
-26 SPVKSHFLREKVL
+26 
-39 GANNN
+39 
-44 FMSELYTVVL
+44 MSELYTIML
-54 AVLAILA
+54 AVLAVLA

-81 GSKVAKMKTILLV
+81 GSKVAKMRTILAV

-100 LGVLTSS
+100 IGVLTST

-120 ALFSFHEIMM
+120 GLFTFHEIMI

-174 IACDPTLSL
+174 ISGDPTLSI
-183 ASLGGFINTTRA
+183 ANLGGFINTTRA

-206 VIAFVFGTF
+206 VIAFIFGTII
-215 VMWFSRLLF
+215 MWISRFIF
-224 SFRYFAMFRKMG
+224 SFRYLGLFRKFG
-236 AIWCGL
+236 AVWCGA
-242 SFTAIAYFAIF
+242 SFTAIAYFAVF
-253 KALKGILSGT
+253 KALKGVLAGT
-263 AFYTWISDNLLLAVI
+263 AMYVWINDNLLISLI
-278 LCWITCSVLLA
+278 LCWIVCSIILQ
-289 FMQLFKI
+289 FMQLFRI

-320 NFIGVPIAGL
+320 NFIGVPLAGL
-330 DAYNIAKE
+330 DSYNIAKE
-338 AGTIDITME
+338 AGSTTILME
-347 GLNNNLP
+347 GLKENLP
-354 AQFIWMLLS
+354 AQFIWLILS
-363 GVIMVMTLWTSTK
+363 GVVMIATLWTSTK
-376 SMNVS
+376 SMHVS
-381 QTEISLAGQGDDMIA
+381 QTEISLAGQGDDMIS

-407 IVRASLAVSGFFD
+407 IVRASLGMSNFFD
-420 KVIPV
+420 KIFPESV
-425 KAQQFVEKR
+425 KNYVGSR
-434 FTYEDV
+434 FEYEDV

-455 LTTAALLISVGTSL
+455 LTTAALLISVGTSF

-497 AVHRISGVMTVV
+497 AVHRITGVMTVV

-533 GTPAFIVVTIACAYM
+533 GTIAFAVVTVACAYM
-548 LIKSNFKSSKKKDSM
+548 LVKSNFIDAKKKEEKSESIADNDQVDSVVG
-563 PESATENSAVDNVMD
+563 EV
-578 ETCRM
+578 CRM
-583 MKLTTQIYDRTLV
+583 MKVSTQIYDRTLV

-604 ALKELVRESDEI
+604 ALKELVREATEMYDQ
-616 YSECH
+616 CH
-621 KIKYSLMPTLRQMKG
+621 KIKYSLMPALRKMKG
-636 LGMELSLYYIQV
+636 SGLELSLYYIQV
-648 VDYLNEIAK
+648 VDYLNEMAK

-673 HKGLSEQQTEDL
+673 HKGLSEEQTEDL
-685 MHINE
+685 KHIND

-696 ANINRMIT
+696 GSINRMLT
-704 TNDFSDID
+704 ENDFRDID
-712 MVLTM
+712 VVLTM
-717 RDELFERIATT
+717 RDELFERIAATT
-728 IKSEIG
+728 KSELK
-734 RINAGESNAK
+734 RINNGEGNTK
-744 ASMFYLTVL
+744 ASLFYLNIM

-766 LKAQRYFLEHAETTK
+766 LKAQRYFLEHSGMPK
-781 NWAAMNRTK
+781 NWYR

>member
-1 MVKFSLRVCNSVP
+1 MSV
-14 YIDYYHYLWNRK
+14 
-26 SPVKSHFLREKVL
+26 
-39 GANNN
+39 
-44 FMSELYTVVL
+44 LYTIML

-81 GSKVAKMKTILLV
+81 GSKVAKMRTILAV

-100 LGVLTSS
+100 IGVLTSS

-120 ALFSFHEIMM
+120 ALFTFHEIMI

-164 GAAIAVSLYK
+164 GAAIAVSLFK
-174 IACDPTLSL
+174 ISGDPSLTLG
-183 ASLGGFINTTRA
+183 SLGGFINTTRA

-206 VIAFVFGTF
+206 LIAFVFGTII
-215 VMWFSRLLF
+215 MWLSRFLF
-224 SFRYFAMFRKMG
+224 SFRYFGIFRKMG

-242 SFTAIAYFAIF
+242 SFTAIAYFAVF
-253 KALKGILSGT
+253 KALKGVLAGT
-263 AFYTWISDNLLLAVI
+263 AMYNWISENLFVAVI
-278 LCWITCSVLLA
+278 ICWVCCSILLA
-289 FMQLFKI
+289 FLQMFRI
-296 NILRINILS
+296 NILRINILL

-330 DAYNIAKE
+330 DAYNIAKQ
-338 AGTIDITME
+338 AGSTSVLM
-347 GLNNNLP
+347 GALNENLP
-354 AQFIWMLLS
+354 AQFIWMILS
-363 GVIMVMTLWTSTK
+363 GVIMIATLWTSTK

-381 QTEISLAGQGDDMIA
+381 QTEISLAGHGDEVE
-396 GEQDSNVFSRS
+396 GEINSNVFSRS
-407 IVRASLAVSGFFD
+407 IVRASIGISNFFD
-420 KVIPV
+420 KIVPV
-425 KAQQFVEKR
+425 SVQEFVNKR
-434 FTYEDV
+434 FEYVDV

-455 LTTAALLISVGTSL
+455 ITTAALLISVGTSL

-514 TGIGAFIIAI
+514 TGFGAFLIAI

-533 GTPAFIVVTIACAYM
+533 GTIAFAVVTLTCAYM
-548 LIKSNFKSSKKKDSM
+548 LIKSNFIDSKKKEEAAATKVNTDGTVDSILG
-563 PESATENSAVDNVMD
+563 EV
-578 ETCRM
+578 CQM
-583 MKLTTQIYDRTLV
+583 MKNSTQIYDRTLV
-596 AVFKEDRK
+596 AVLKEDRRS
-604 ALKELVRESDEI
+604 LKELVRQSNEMYDQ
-616 YSECH
+616 CH
-621 KIKYSLMPTLRQMKG
+621 QIKYGLMPVLRKMKG
-636 LGMELSLYYIQV
+636 SGLELSLYYIQV
-648 VDYLNEIAK
+648 VDYLNEMAK

-666 FDHIDNN
+666 YDHIDNS
-673 HKGLSEQQTEDL
+673 HEGLSEEQIADL
-685 MHINE
+685 KHIND

-696 ANINRMIT
+696 GSINRMI
-704 TNDFSDID
+704 NENNFADID
-712 MVLTM
+712 LVLTM

-728 IKSEIG
+728 TKSELV
-734 RINAGESNAK
+734 RINAGEGNTK

-753 SETKAMVLQARNL
+753 TETKAMVLQARNL
-766 LKAQRYFLEHAETTK
+766 LKAQRYFLEHAGVQK
-781 NWAAMNRTK
+781 NWKQVGR

>member
-1 MVKFSLRVCNSVP
+1 
-14 YIDYYHYLWNRK
+14 
-26 SPVKSHFLREKVL
+26 
-39 GANNN
+39 
-44 FMSELYTVVL
+44 MSELYTVML

-120 ALFSFHEIMM
+120 GLFTFHEIMI

-174 IACDPTLSL
+174 ISHDAALSL
-183 ASLGGFINTTRA
+183 GSLGGFINTTRA

-206 VIAFVFGTF
+206 IIAFVFGTL
-215 VMWFSRLLF
+215 VMWISRFIF
-224 SFRYFAMFRKMG
+224 SFRYLNIFRRWG
-236 AIWCGL
+236 ALWCGA
-242 SFTAIAYFAIF
+242 SFTAIAYFAVF
-253 KALKGILSGT
+253 KALKGVLSTT
-263 AFYTWISDNLLLAVI
+263 ALYAWISDNLLLAVI
-278 LCWITCSVLLA
+278 LCWICCSVVLA
-289 FMQLFKI
+289 FLQLFRI
-296 NILRINILS
+296 NILRINILT

-338 AGTIDITME
+338 AGSTTILME
-347 GLNNNLP
+347 GLKENLP

-363 GVIMVMTLWTSTK
+363 GVVMVLTLWTSTK

-381 QTEISLAGQGDDMIA
+381 QTEISLAGQGDDMVT

-407 IVRASLAVSGFFD
+407 IVRASINISNFFD
-420 KVIPV
+420 KVTPESV
-425 KAQQFVEKR
+425 KEFVGKR
-434 FTYEDV
+434 FEYVDV

-497 AVHRISGVMTVV
+497 AVYRITGVMTVV

-524 AVGLLLIWG
+524 VVGLLLIWG
-533 GTPAFIVVTIACAYM
+533 GTPAFVVVTIACAYM
-548 LIKSNFKSSKKKDSM
+548 LIKSNFKSSKKSDSM
-563 PESATENSAVDNVMD
+563 PEVVTENNQVDNVIG
-578 ETCRM
+578 EVCSM
-583 MKLTTQIYDRTLV
+583 MKVSTQIYDRTLV
-596 AVFKEDRK
+596 AVLKEDRK
-604 ALKELVRESDEI
+604 ALKELVRESKEMYDE
-616 YSECH
+616 SH
-621 KIKYSLMPTLRQMKG
+621 KIKYSLMPALRKMKG
-636 LGMELSLYYIQV
+636 SGLELSLYYIQV
-648 VDYLNEIAK
+648 VDYLNEMAK
-657 ALVHITRPA
+657 ALVHITKPA
-666 FDHIDNN
+666 FEHIDNN
-673 HKGLSEQQTEDL
+673 HKGLSQEQTDDL
-685 MHINE
+685 MHIND

-696 ANINRMIT
+696 GNINRMIT

-712 MVLTM
+712 TVLMM
-717 RDELFERIATT
+717 RDALFERIVLTT
-728 IKSEIG
+728 KSELK
-734 RINAGESNAK
+734 RINAGEGNTK
-744 ASMFYLTVL
+744 ASMFYLTVM

-766 LKAQRYFLEHAETTK
+766 LKAQRYFLEHAGGNK
-781 NWAAMNRTK
+781 YRI

>member
-1 MVKFSLRVCNSVP
+1 
-14 YIDYYHYLWNRK
+14 
-26 SPVKSHFLREKVL
+26 
-39 GANNN
+39 
-44 FMSELYTVVL
+44 MSELYTVML

-120 ALFSFHEIMM
+120 GLFTFHEIMI

-174 IACDPTLSL
+174 ISNYAALSL
-183 ASLGGFINTTRA
+183 GSLGGFINTTRA

-206 VIAFVFGTF
+206 IIAFVFGTL
-215 VMWFSRLLF
+215 VMWISRFIF
-224 SFRYFAMFRKMG
+224 SFRYLNIFRRWG
-236 AIWCGL
+236 ALWCGA
-242 SFTAIAYFAIF
+242 SFTAIAYFAVF
-253 KALKGILSGT
+253 KALKGVLSTT
-263 AFYTWISDNLLLAVI
+263 ALYAWISDNLLLAVI
-278 LCWITCSVLLA
+278 LCWICCSVVLA
-289 FMQLFKI
+289 FLQLFRI
-296 NILRINILS
+296 NILRINILT

-338 AGTIDITME
+338 AGSTTILME
-347 GLNNNLP
+347 GLKENLP

-363 GVIMVMTLWTSTK
+363 GVVMVLTLWTSTK

-381 QTEISLAGQGDDMIA
+381 QTEISLASQGDDMVT

-407 IVRASLAVSGFFD
+407 IVRASINISNFFD
-420 KVIPV
+420 KVTPESV
-425 KAQQFVEKR
+425 KEFVNKR
-434 FTYEDV
+434 FEYVDV

-455 LTTAALLISVGTSL
+455 LTTAALLISVGTSF

-497 AVHRISGVMTVV
+497 AVYRITGVMTVV

-524 AVGLLLIWG
+524 VVGLLLIWG

-548 LIKSNFKSSKKKDSM
+548 LIKSNLKSSKKSDSM
-563 PESATENSAVDNVMD
+563 PEVVSENNQVDNVIG
-578 ETCRM
+578 EVCSM
-583 MKLTTQIYDRTLV
+583 MKVSTQIYDRTLV
-596 AVFKEDRK
+596 AVLKEDRK
-604 ALKELVRESDEI
+604 ALKELVRESKEMYDE
-616 YSECH
+616 SH
-621 KIKYSLMPTLRQMKG
+621 KIKYSLMPALRKMKG
-636 LGMELSLYYIQV
+636 SGLELSLYYIQV
-648 VDYLNEIAK
+648 VDYLNEMAK
-657 ALVHITRPA
+657 ALVHITKPA
-666 FDHIDNN
+666 FEHIDNN
-673 HKGLSEQQTEDL
+673 HKGLSQEQTDDL
-685 MHINE
+685 MHIND

-696 ANINRMIT
+696 GNINRMIT

-712 MVLTM
+712 TVLMM
-717 RDELFERIATT
+717 RDALFERIALTT
-728 IKSEIG
+728 KSELK
-734 RINAGESNAK
+734 RINAGEGNTK
-744 ASMFYLTVL
+744 ASMFYLTVM

-766 LKAQRYFLEHAETTK
+766 LKAQRYFLEHAGGNK
-781 NWAAMNRTK
+781 YRI

>member
-1 MVKFSLRVCNSVP
+1 M
-14 YIDYYHYLWNRK
+14 
-26 SPVKSHFLREKVL
+26 
-39 GANNN
+39 
-44 FMSELYTVVL
+44 L

-81 GSKVAKMKTILLV
+81 GSKVAKMRTILAV

-100 LGVLTSS
+100 IGVLTSS

-120 ALFSFHEIMM
+120 GLFTFHEIMI

-174 IACDPTLSL
+174 ISGDPSL
-183 ASLGGFINTTRA
+183 TIGSLGGFINTTRA

-206 VIAFVFGTF
+206 LIAFIFGTLI
-215 VMWFSRLLF
+215 MWISRLLF
-224 SFRYFAMFRKMG
+224 SFRYFEMFRKTG
-236 AIWCGL
+236 AMWCGL
-242 SFTAIAYFAIF
+242 SFTAIAYFAVF
-253 KALKGILSGT
+253 KALKGVLAGT
-263 AFYTWISDNLLLAVI
+263 AMYAWISDNLLLALI

-289 FMQLFKI
+289 FAQMFRV
-296 NILRINILS
+296 NILRINILL

-330 DAYNIAKE
+330 DAYKIASE
-338 AGTIDITME
+338 TGSTSILME
-347 GLNNNLP
+347 GLNENLP
-354 AQFIWMLLS
+354 AQFIWILLS
-363 GVIMVMTLWTSTK
+363 GVIMIITLWTSTK
-376 SMNVS
+376 SLNVS
-381 QTEISLAGQGDDMIA
+381 QTEISLAGHGDEVE
-396 GEQDSNVFSRS
+396 GEVNSNVFSRS
-407 IVRASLAVSGFFD
+407 IVRASINVSNFMD
-420 KVIPV
+420 KIIPQSV
-425 KAQQFVEKR
+425 QEFVGKR
-434 FTYEDV
+434 FVYEDV

-455 LTTAALLISVGTSL
+455 ITTAALLISVGTSL

-514 TGIGAFIIAI
+514 TGIGAFLIAI

-533 GTPAFIVVTIACAYM
+533 GTAAFAVVTLACAYM
-548 LIKSNFKSSKKKDSM
+548 LIKSNFKSSKKDAM
-563 PESATENSAVDNVMD
+563 PEKAVENGTVDSVLG
-578 ETCRM
+578 EVCQM
-583 MKLTTQIYDRTLV
+583 MKTSTQVYDRTLV

-604 ALKELVRESDEI
+604 ALKELVRQSDEM
-616 YSECH
+616 YDECH
-621 KIKYSLMPTLRQMKG
+621 KIKYSLMPALRKMKG
-636 LGMELSLYYIQV
+636 SGLELSLYYIQV
-648 VDYLNEIAK
+648 VDYLNEMAK

-673 HKGLSEQQTEDL
+673 HKGLSEEQISDL
-685 MHINE
+685 KHIND

-696 ANINRMIT
+696 GSINRMIT
-704 TNDFSDID
+704 ENNFTDID
-712 MVLTM
+712 IVLTM

-728 IKSEIG
+728 TKSELV
-734 RINAGESNAK
+734 RINAGEGNTK

-766 LKAQRYFLEHAETTK
+766 LKAQRYFLEHAGVQK
-781 NWAAMNRTK
+781 NWMQVGR

>member
-1 MVKFSLRVCNSVP
+1 
-14 YIDYYHYLWNRK
+14 
-26 SPVKSHFLREKVL
+26 
-39 GANNN
+39 
-44 FMSELYTVVL
+44 MSELYTVML

-120 ALFSFHEIMM
+120 GLFTFHEIMI

-164 GAAIAVSLYK
+164 GAAIAVSLFK
-174 IACDPTLSL
+174 ISNDASLTLS
-183 ASLGGFINTTRA
+183 SLGGFINTTRA

-206 VIAFVFGTF
+206 IIAFVFGTL
-215 VMWFSRLLF
+215 VMWISRFVF
-224 SFRYFAMFRKMG
+224 SFRYLNIFRRWG
-236 AIWCGL
+236 ALWCGA
-242 SFTAIAYFAIF
+242 SFTAIAYFAVF
-253 KALKGILSGT
+253 KALKGVLAGT
-263 AFYTWISDNLLLAVI
+263 AAYAWISENLLLAVI
-278 LCWITCSVLLA
+278 LCWIFCSVVLA
-289 FMQLFKI
+289 FLQLFHV
-296 NILRINILS
+296 NILRINILT

-338 AGTIDITME
+338 AGSTTILME
-347 GLNNNLP
+347 GLNQNLP

-363 GVIMVMTLWTSTK
+363 GVIMVLTLWTSTK
-376 SMNVS
+376 SMHVS
-381 QTEISLAGQGDDMIA
+381 QTEISLAGQGDDMVT
-396 GEQDSNVFSRS
+396 GDQDSNVFSRS
-407 IVRASLAVSGFFD
+407 IVRASINISNFFD
-420 KVIPV
+420 KITPEPV
-425 KAQQFVEKR
+425 KEYVGKR
-434 FTYEDV
+434 FEYEDV

-497 AVHRISGVMTVV
+497 AVYRITGVMTVV

-524 AVGLLLIWG
+524 VVGLLLIWG

-548 LIKSNFKSSKKKDSM
+548 LIKSNFKSSKKSDSM
-563 PESATENSAVDNVMD
+563 PEAVTENSQVDNVIG
-578 ETCRM
+578 EVCSM
-583 MKLTTQIYDRTLV
+583 MKVSTQIYDRTLV
-596 AVFKEDRK
+596 AVLKEDRK
-604 ALKELVRESDEI
+604 ALKELVRESKEMYDE
-616 YSECH
+616 SH
-621 KIKYSLMPTLRQMKG
+621 KIKYSLMPALRKMKG
-636 LGMELSLYYIQV
+636 SGLELSLYYIQV
-648 VDYLNEIAK
+648 VDYLNEMAK
-657 ALVHITRPA
+657 ALVHITKPA
-666 FDHIDNN
+666 FEHIDNN
-673 HKGLSEQQTEDL
+673 HKGLSQEQTDDL
-685 MHINE
+685 MHIND

-696 ANINRMIT
+696 GNINRMIT

-712 MVLTM
+712 TVLTM
-717 RDELFERIATT
+717 RDALFERIALTT
-728 IKSEIG
+728 KSELK
-734 RINAGESNAK
+734 RINAGEGNTK
-744 ASMFYLTVL
+744 ASMFYLTVM

-766 LKAQRYFLEHAETTK
+766 LKAQRYFLEHAGGNK
-781 NWAAMNRTK
+781 YRI

>member
-1 MVKFSLRVCNSVP
+1 
-14 YIDYYHYLWNRK
+14 
-26 SPVKSHFLREKVL
+26 
-39 GANNN
+39 
-44 FMSELYTVVL
+44 MSELYTVML

-120 ALFSFHEIMM
+120 GLFTFHEIMI

-174 IACDPTLSL
+174 ISHDAALSL
-183 ASLGGFINTTRA
+183 GSLGGFINTTRA

-206 VIAFVFGTF
+206 IIAFVFGTL
-215 VMWFSRLLF
+215 VMWISRFIF
-224 SFRYFAMFRKMG
+224 SFRYLSIFRRWG
-236 AIWCGL
+236 ALWCGA
-242 SFTAIAYFAIF
+242 SFTAIAYFAVF
-253 KALKGILSGT
+253 KALKGVLSTT
-263 AFYTWISDNLLLAVI
+263 ALYAWISDNLLLAVI
-278 LCWITCSVLLA
+278 LCWIFCSVVLA
-289 FMQLFKI
+289 FLQLFRI
-296 NILRINILS
+296 NILRINILT

-338 AGTIDITME
+338 AGSTTILME
-347 GLNNNLP
+347 GLNQNLP

-363 GVIMVMTLWTSTK
+363 GVVMVLTLWTSTK

-381 QTEISLAGQGDDMIA
+381 QTEISLAGQGDDMVT

-407 IVRASLAVSGFFD
+407 IVRASINISNFFD
-420 KVIPV
+420 KVTPESV
-425 KAQQFVEKR
+425 KEFVGKR
-434 FTYEDV
+434 FEYEDV

-455 LTTAALLISVGTSL
+455 LTTAALLISVGTSF

-497 AVHRISGVMTVV
+497 AVYRITGVMTVV

-524 AVGLLLIWG
+524 VVGLLLIWG

-548 LIKSNFKSSKKKDSM
+548 LIKSNLKSSKKSDSM
-563 PESATENSAVDNVMD
+563 PEVVTENNQVENVIG
-578 ETCRM
+578 EVCSM
-583 MKLTTQIYDRTLV
+583 MKVSTQIYDRTLV
-596 AVFKEDRK
+596 AVLKEDRK
-604 ALKELVRESDEI
+604 ALKELVRESKEMYDE
-616 YSECH
+616 SH
-621 KIKYSLMPTLRQMKG
+621 KIKYSLMPALRKMKG
-636 LGMELSLYYIQV
+636 SGLELSLYYIQV
-648 VDYLNEIAK
+648 VDYLNEMAK
-657 ALVHITRPA
+657 ALVHITKPA
-666 FDHIDNN
+666 FEHIDNN
-673 HKGLSEQQTEDL
+673 HKGLSQEQTDDL
-685 MHINE
+685 MHIND

-696 ANINRMIT
+696 GNINRMIT

-712 MVLTM
+712 TVLMM
-717 RDELFERIATT
+717 RDALFERIVLTT
-728 IKSEIG
+728 KSELK
-734 RINAGESNAK
+734 RINAGEGNTK
-744 ASMFYLTVL
+744 ASMFYLTVM

-766 LKAQRYFLEHAETTK
+766 LKAQRYFLEHAGGNK
-781 NWAAMNRTK
+781 YRI

>member
-1 MVKFSLRVCNSVP
+1 M
-14 YIDYYHYLWNRK
+14 
-26 SPVKSHFLREKVL
+26 
-39 GANNN
+39 
-44 FMSELYTVVL
+44 L

-120 ALFSFHEIMM
+120 GLFTFHEIMI

-164 GAAIAVSLYK
+164 GAAIAVSLFK
-174 IACDPTLSL
+174 ISNDASLTLS
-183 ASLGGFINTTRA
+183 SLGGFINTTRA

-206 VIAFVFGTF
+206 LIAFVFGTLL
-215 VMWFSRLLF
+215 MWISRFIF
-224 SFRYFAMFRKMG
+224 SFRYLAIFRRWG
-236 AIWCGL
+236 ALWCGA
-242 SFTAIAYFAIF
+242 SFTAIAYFAVF
-253 KALKGILSGT
+253 KALKGVLSGT
-263 AFYTWISDNLLLAVI
+263 AAYAWISDNLLLALV
-278 LCWITCSVLLA
+278 LCWIFCSVVLA
-289 FMQLFKI
+289 FLQLFRI
-296 NILRINILS
+296 NILRINILT

-338 AGTIDITME
+338 AGSTTILME
-347 GLNNNLP
+347 GLNQNLP

-363 GVIMVMTLWTSTK
+363 GVVMVLTLWTSTK

-381 QTEISLAGQGDDMIA
+381 QTEISLAGQGDDIVT

-407 IVRASLAVSGFFD
+407 IVRASINISNFFD
-420 KVIPV
+420 KVTPESV
-425 KAQQFVEKR
+425 KEFVGKR
-434 FTYEDV
+434 FEYEDV

-497 AVHRISGVMTVV
+497 AVYRITGVMTVV

-524 AVGLLLIWG
+524 VVGLLLIWG
-533 GTPAFIVVTIACAYM
+533 GTPAFVVVTIACAYM
-548 LIKSNFKSSKKKDSM
+548 LIKSNFKSSKKSDSM
-563 PESATENSAVDNVMD
+563 PEVVTENNQVENVIG
-578 ETCRM
+578 EVCSM
-583 MKLTTQIYDRTLV
+583 MKVSTQIYDRTLV
-596 AVFKEDRK
+596 AVLKEDRK
-604 ALKELVRESDEI
+604 ALKELVRESKEMYDE
-616 YSECH
+616 SH
-621 KIKYSLMPTLRQMKG
+621 KIKYSLMPALRKMKG
-636 LGMELSLYYIQV
+636 SGLELSLYYIQV
-648 VDYLNEIAK
+648 VDYLNEMAK
-657 ALVHITRPA
+657 ALVHITKPA
-666 FDHIDNN
+666 FEHIDNN
-673 HKGLSEQQTEDL
+673 HKGLSQEQTDDL
-685 MHINE
+685 MHIND

-696 ANINRMIT
+696 GNINRMIT

-712 MVLTM
+712 TVLMM
-717 RDELFERIATT
+717 RDALFERIALTT
-728 IKSEIG
+728 KSELK
-734 RINAGESNAK
+734 RINAGEGNTK
-744 ASMFYLTVL
+744 ASMFYLTVM

-766 LKAQRYFLEHAETTK
+766 LKAQRYFLEHAGGNK
-781 NWAAMNRTK
+781 YRI